1 MFHFKKCFSLVGSG
15 PPPPLSG
22 PTTRKIHFF
31 FEWVFPMNTWKS
43 IVKILFFL
51 NFDIKTEKI
60 NGAFIFVI
68 FTFNMFY
75 SFNLELNF
83 CYITCLWIQ
92 ISFHSSFINGFY
104 CNSIAHK
111 SIFVPIELKFTK
123 CSISKNVLHS
133 SVRKTKKNINNF
145 KAVNPLIMSC

>member
-1 MFHFKKCFSLVGSG
+1 MVRPLEKNPLLFCVSLPYEHMKKYSKD
-15 PPPPLSG
+15 
-22 PTTRKIHFF
+22 TFF
-31 FEWVFPMNTWKS
+31 
-43 IVKILFFL
+43 LL

-60 NGAFIFVI
+60 NGAFIFVT

-145 KAVNPLIMSC
+145 KAVNPLIMPC